1 MIKFSAKTDK
11 GVIRKTNQDYFA
23 ATNEPVS
30 LFILCDGMGGHSAG
44 DVASRSAAES
54 IKKYVSVHYSLD
66 TDERKARKLLC
77 EAVKYANKIVYSRA
91 RKIPAYGDM
100 GTTCDVC
107 FVDFDMLYIA
117 HVGDSRVYLYR
128 DGTLSQI
135 TTDHT
140 YMQELL
146 KKGSITESEI
156 ETHPARHMITRAVGT
171 EEDIEVDFYK
181 VPLSDGDVILMC
193 SDGLTN
199 ILSDNG
205 IKKVLLPE
213 GDLESAAEQFIRK
226 ANEGGGDDNTTVV
239 LLKYTKNEEEEK

>member
-1 MIKFSAKTDK
+1 MTEVVFKKENGI
-11 GVIRKTNQDYFA
+11 I
-23 ATNEPVS
+23 VS
-30 LFILCDGMGGHSAG
+30 GRVSGHSGYAEEGSDIVCASVSSVLWCILSGLESFLG
-44 DVASRSAAES
+44 DK
-54 IKKYVSVHYSLD
+54 IKVCQEDADVSF
-66 TDERKARKLLC
+66 E
-77 EAVKYANKIVYSRA
+77 I
-91 RKIPAYGDM
+91 
-100 GTTCDVC
+100 
-107 FVDFDMLYIA
+107 
-117 HVGDSRVYLYR
+117 
-128 DGTLSQI
+128 
-135 TTDHT
+135 
-140 YMQELL
+140 
-146 KKGSITESEI
+146 KGLTESEI